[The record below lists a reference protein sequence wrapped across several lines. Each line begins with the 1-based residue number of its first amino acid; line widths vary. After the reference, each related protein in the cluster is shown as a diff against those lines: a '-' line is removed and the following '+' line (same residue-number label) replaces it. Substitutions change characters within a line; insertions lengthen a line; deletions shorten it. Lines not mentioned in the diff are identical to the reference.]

1 MKNYYQILGIQKN
14 ANMLTIKEAYR
25 RNALRYHPDKNNS
38 PEASTKFQLISEA
51 YSVLGD
57 QYKRGRYDYEFEH
70 QNNFANPF
78 NFSMNNAFNL
88 FDSFFSDNFN
98 DAFFNTAPRS
108 IFRQNAFSIPSNFDN
123 LQSLNKNEG
132 SGSSFY
138 SYSSQSSVIN
148 NNGEKKVQESY
159 MVNKNGNKNGYQTQY
174 EINSSGQKK
183 NVRESGNVNLF
194 GKGQG
199 YKNSKSNKY
208 LK

>member
-14 ANMLTIKEAYR
+14 ANSLTIKEAYR

-38 PEASTKFQLISEA
+38 PEASAKFQLISEA

-70 QNNFANPF
+70 QHNFANPF

-88 FDSFFSDNFN
+88 FDSFFSDSFN
-98 DAFFNTAPRS
+98 DAFFNTPPKS

-123 LQSLNKNEG
+123 LESLNRNEG
-132 SGSSFY
+132 SGGSFY

-148 NNGEKKVQESY
+148 NNGEKQVQESY
-159 MVNKNGNKNGYQTQY
+159 MVNKNGNKNRYQTQY
-174 EINSSGQKK
+174 KIDSSGQKK
-183 NVRESGNVNLF
+183 NVKESGNRNLF
-194 GKGQG
+194 GTGQG
-199 YKNSKSNKY
+199 YKNSKSHKY
-208 LK
+208 LR